1 MTQSPN
7 TPAAPE
13 DAAQPEPC
21 ETLTVI
27 LHGQPHV
34 LAPEGDETILET
46 AYHAGL
52 RPPVSCLM
60 GSCATCVA
68 RITEG
73 SAGMRWN
80 DALTP
85 AEVAMGYVLTCQGR
99 PTARVVT
106 VVYED

>member
-1 MTQSPN
+1 MTRSPD
-7 TPAAPE
+7 TPERAE
-13 DAAQPEPC
+13 DATTPESC

-27 LHGQPHV
+27 LHGVRHV
-34 LAPEGDETILET
+34 LTPAPDETILET

-60 GSCATCVA
+60 GACATCIA
-68 RITEG
+68 RITQG
-73 SAGMRWN
+73 HARMRWN

-85 AEVAMGYVLTCQGR
+85 EEVTMGYVLTCQGR
-99 PTARVVT
+99 PTTRTVT